1 MALRAKALPVSRWH
15 QRQWQQCTKIGRAVT
30 R

>member
-1 MALRAKALPVSRWH
+1 MALSAKALPLSRWH
-15 QRQWQQCTKIGRAVT
+15 QRQWQQWTNIGRVAI